1 MLEYVFATIVTIEP
15 SGIKYF
21 IENLDVLKRNIQSY
35 EYIVRV
41 YFRFITFKEIIERLV
56 NVNLKKNILKTGNI
70 LMYMFS
76 FRENCSF
83 DIFKR

>member
-56 NVNLKKNILKTGNI
+56 NVNLKKKYIKNWQ
-70 LMYMFS
+70 YPYVHVFV
-76 FRENCSF
+76 
-83 DIFKR
+83 